1 MAELFFDDFQIGDRF
16 ASGGL
21 TVTERAILDF
31 ARLYDPQPLHID
43 GNTAPDGP
51 FGGLIASGIH
61 TVTLSMALF
70 FGLDI
75 VQHAGLGSPGI
86 DGIRWHHP
94 LRPGDTIRIT
104 ADVTKLHPSRSRPD
118 RGIVWMH
125 HETINQAD
133 MVIMTAQVMHM
144 LRRRTAPDGDGSRNA
159 P

>member
-1 MAELFFDDFQIGDRF
+1 MKALYFDDFQTGDRF

-31 ARLYDPQPLHID
+31 ARIYDQQPFHID
-43 GNTAPDGP
+43 TNAARDSP

-75 VQHAGLGSPGI
+75 VQSAGLGSPGI

-104 ADVTKLHPSRSRPD
+104 AEVTKLHRSRSRLD
-118 RGIVWMH
+118 RGLIWMH
-125 HETINQAD
+125 HETINQSD

-144 LRRRTAPDGDGSRNA
+144 LRRRPAADGGGNRNA

>member
-1 MAELFFDDFQIGDRF
+1 MPELYFDDFQIGDRF

-31 ARLYDPQPLHID
+31 ARLYDPQPFHID

-104 ADVTKLHPSRSRPD
+104 ADVTKLHLSRSRPD
-118 RGIVWMH
+118 RGVVWMD

-133 MVIMTAQVMHM
+133 TVIMTAQVMHM
-144 LRRRTAPDGDGSRNA
+144 LRRRPALDGGGNRTAP
-159 P
+159 

>member
-1 MAELFFDDFQIGDRF
+1 MPELYFDDFQIGDRF

-31 ARLYDPQPLHID
+31 ARLYDPQPFHID

-86 DGIRWHHP
+86 DEIRWHHP
-94 LRPGDTIRIT
+94 LRQDDTIRIT

-118 RGIVWMH
+118 RGVVWMH
-125 HETINQAD
+125 HETINQAG

-144 LRRRTAPDGDGSRNA
+144 LRRRPAPDGGGNGNA

>member
-1 MAELFFDDFQIGDRF
+1 MPELHFDDFQICDRF

-21 TVTERAILDF
+21 TVTERAIMDF
-31 ARLYDPQPLHID
+31 ARVYDQQPFHID
-43 GNTAPDGP
+43 GHAASDGP
-51 FGGLIASGIH
+51 FGGLVASGIH

-70 FGLDI
+70 FGLEI

-104 ADVTKLHPSRSRPD
+104 AEVTKLHPSRSRPD
-118 RGIVWMH
+118 RGLVWMH

-144 LRRRTAPDGDGSRNA
+144 LRRRPAADGGGNRIAP
-159 P
+159 

>member
-1 MAELFFDDFQIGDRF
+1 MPELYFDDFQIGDRF
-16 ASGGL
+16 ASAGL

-31 ARLYDPQPLHID
+31 ARIYDQQPFHID
-43 GNTAPDGP
+43 TNAARDSP
-51 FGGLIASGIH
+51 FGGLIVSGIH

-104 ADVTKLHPSRSRPD
+104 AAVTKLHPSRSRPD
-118 RGIVWMH
+118 RGVVWMH
-125 HETINQAD
+125 HETINQAH
-133 MVIMTAQVMHM
+133 MVIMTGQVMHM
-144 LRRRTAPDGDGSRNA
+144 LRRRPAADGGADRDTR
-159 P
+159 